1 VKSCKDDDS
10 GNVIFTDNI
19 KCVATASCTTPPFY
33 NKDGTK
39 CIITSCYEDEGSSKP
54 LASSGSI

>member
-19 KCVATASCTTPPFY
+19 KCVATASCTTPAYY
-33 NKDGTK
+33 NKDATK
-39 CIITSCYEDEGSSKP
+39 CIIASCFGDEGSSMP
-54 LASSGSI
+54 LAGA